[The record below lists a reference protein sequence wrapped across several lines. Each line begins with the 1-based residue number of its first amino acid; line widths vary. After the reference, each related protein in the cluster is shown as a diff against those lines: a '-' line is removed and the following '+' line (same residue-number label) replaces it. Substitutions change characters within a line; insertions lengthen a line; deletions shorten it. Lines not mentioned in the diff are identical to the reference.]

1 MKTMKII
8 NKITGQT
15 IDNGLDDFNAGILIN
30 EYQNDDYIIVAEFN
44 NHCTEQLSNEAKRII
59 STKTWHSTYK
69 DQLLS
74 RVEDMLEIGNWIST
88 NTGGKSIPFKI
99 SDVDS
104 IVTIVSDR
112 DE

>member
-1 MKTMKII
+1 MKII

-59 STKTWHSTYK
+59 STKTWNSTYK